1 LGVRV
6 VARLSDQQYEREAM
20 TAEVASKEVEREE
33 VAREE
38 VAREKVA
45 APEGT
50 QWQEVCLGV

>member
-1 LGVRV
+1 M